1 MDLVTPDGRRL
12 RCEGRTRA
20 WPFGLSVVL
29 QFSEEGRPVGRFCL
43 QCLSSD
49 PGFSCLRDL
58 DDDALVQKAMER
70 IDEWLNH
77 INETVLQ
84 LLAVGGVIY
93 IRWPVPHSS
102 AASEF
107 IEVVKTG

>member
-1 MDLVTPDGRRL
+1 MDVVTPDGRRL

-20 WPFGLSVVL
+20 WHFGLSVVL
-29 QFSEEGRPVGRFCL
+29 QFSQEGRPVGRFCL

-49 PGFSCLRDL
+49 PGFSSVRNRG
-58 DDDALVQKAMER
+58 DDALVQKAMDR

-84 LLAVGGVIY
+84 LWAVGGVIY
-93 IRWPVPHSS
+93 LRWRVQHSS
-102 AASEF
+102 DPQSS
-107 IEVVKTG
+107 